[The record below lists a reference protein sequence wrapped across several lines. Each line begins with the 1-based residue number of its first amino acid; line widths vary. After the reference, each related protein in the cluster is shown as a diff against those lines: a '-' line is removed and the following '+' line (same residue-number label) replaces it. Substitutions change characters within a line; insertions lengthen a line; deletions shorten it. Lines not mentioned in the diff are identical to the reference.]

1 MNTENTKKIYID
13 ALQLPDDKT
22 PLQNLDID
30 PENLKYYLTHK
41 EYNMLLRAVQSL
53 IEDYIEGVGSIIDP
67 ENPNNTYTILKRGD
81 TREATDNNL
90 FTALRVLDELRDL
103 EDRLINGDPDDP
115 TTPGG
120 VGLDNRYLSKVTH
133 DKAAGIITF
142 LQGIKFQPTQEDAN
156 LNTGGAIKSFG
167 INQYGIGH
175 LRGLALDE
183 WLEVPELRF
192 NRIEISVGDF

>member
-1 MNTENTKKIYID
+1 MNTENTKEIWD
-13 ALQLPDDKT
+13 SALQLPADKM
-22 PLQNLDID
+22 PLQNLDIN
-30 PENLKYYLTHK
+30 PEKLKYYLTQE
-41 EYNMLLRAVQSL
+41 EYNIILKAVQSL
-53 IEDYIEGVGSIIDP
+53 IKNFTGGPGSIIDP

-115 TTPGG
+115 SG

-156 LNTGGAIKSFG
+156 LNTDGVIKSFG

-175 LRGLALDE
+175 LRGLTLDE

-192 NRIEISVGDF
+192 NRVEVNVGDF

>member
-1 MNTENTKKIYID
+1 MN
-13 ALQLPDDKT
+13 ADKT

-30 PENLKYYLTHK
+30 PENLKYYLTHE
-41 EYNMLLRAVQSL
+41 EYNILLEAVQSL
-53 IEDYIEGVGSIIDP
+53 IREYTGGPGSIIDP

-115 TTPGG
+115 NG
-120 VGLDNRYLSKVTH
+120 VGLGDRFLSKVTH

-156 LNTGGAIKSFG
+156 LNTGGVIKSFG

-175 LRGLALDE
+175 LRGLNLDE

-192 NRIEISVGDF
+192 NRVEVNVGDF